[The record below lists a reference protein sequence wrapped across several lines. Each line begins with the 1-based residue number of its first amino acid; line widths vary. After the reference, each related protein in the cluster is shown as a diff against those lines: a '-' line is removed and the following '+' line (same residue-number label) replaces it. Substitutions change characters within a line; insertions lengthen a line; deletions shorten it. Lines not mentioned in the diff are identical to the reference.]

1 MSLVAKLMEIAAAD
15 TDVLRSLDENADQ
28 FTTFR
33 RVDFLLIA
41 PSREKADIIAS
52 FINDH
57 AYGEAASS
65 EVEGRF
71 RVEVLVDMPVT
82 QALILS
88 VSGFMACIA
97 HIFGATYDGWGC
109 PPQRRA

>member
-15 TDVLRSLDENADQ
+15 TDVLRSLDENGDQ

-52 FINDH
+52 FVNDH
-57 AYGEAASS
+57 AYGDASS
-65 EVEGRF
+65 REVEGRF
-71 RVEVLVDMPVT
+71 RVDVVVNMPVA
-82 QALILS
+82 QPVVLS

-109 PPQRRA
+109 PPQRRE

>member
-1 MSLVAKLMEIAAAD
+1 MSLVAKLMETAAAD
-15 TDVLRSLDENADQ
+15 TDVLRSLDEAGDQ
-28 FTTFR
+28 FARFR
-33 RVDFLLIA
+33 NVDFLLIA

-57 AYGEAASS
+57 AYGAALSK
-65 EVEGRF
+65 EIEGKF
-71 RVEVLVDMPVT
+71 RVQVLVQMPVT
-82 QALILS
+82 QEVILS

-97 HIFGATYDGWGC
+97 HVFGASYDGWGC